1 MLVFGVIGGAKSDAA
16 ARQCHDRDT
25 GMAAAIT
32 VCIVVELGSWG
43 FFTPSWWQVAKGW
56 GSAVVLVSGYLYLS
70 LCRCIHSIPYRYT
83 IKRACWREGAVAGC
97 FVLCLVLT
105 GFGRSWR
112 DDCSCFCCVCAVC
125 LCCLFVF
132 GINRRCCC
140 CFCWIL
146 GSIGVG
152 MYRYW
157 KYLGTTQCHSH
168 TLLPSPASFIPTHTH
183 THIHT
188 ESFPP
193 SSTVL
198 SSPLLYP
205 TYPPLPLPL
214 QSPTPTP
221 LHRSHPRHLN
231 RPAPPPCAPLCSG
244 ASGSC
249 RIA

>member
-1 MLVFGVIGGAKSDAA
+1 MVLVFGVIGGAKSDAA

-125 LCCLFVF
+125 LFVCLFLGLIGAVVVVF
-132 GINRRCCC
+132 AGFWVRLELGCTGTGNTWVQHNAIPTHSSPLPRR
-140 CFCWIL
+140 
-146 GSIGVG
+146 S
-152 MYRYW
+152 YPR
-157 KYLGTTQCHSH
+157 
-168 TLLPSPASFIPTHTH
+168 THTH
-183 THIHT
+183 TYTQKAFH
-188 ESFPP
+188 PP
-193 SSTVL
+193 PP
-198 SSPLLYP
+198 SSPLLSSTLP
-205 TYPPLPLPL
+205 THHYHYHSNPQRPHHFTA
-214 QSPTPTP
+214 PT
-221 LHRSHPRHLN
+221 R
-231 RPAPPPCAPLCSG
+231 G
-244 ASGSC
+244 
-249 RIA
+249 I